1 MKFLTIQRAGL
12 GSISIPADRV
22 SSIAVYGDGS
32 RVNYARADGTLDYLH
47 DDRAPFAV
55 LHELEAIDRS
65 NAPAAD
71 ASLRGFVEMTL
82 SDDMPGH
89 GGHLLLVPLDSVRSV
104 EASAPRGR
112 DDDTEAWVRLRLDG
126 VAPDAARLLTGRRD
140 PKGLIQVGVRE
151 SFAEIRARLAG
162 ATR

>member
-1 MKFLTIQRAGL
+1 MKFLTIRRAGM
-12 GSISIPADRV
+12 GSISIPLDRV
-22 SSIAVYGDGS
+22 SSISSHGNVS
-32 RVNYARADGTLDYLH
+32 RVDYARADGTLDYMF
-47 DDRAPFAV
+47 DDRAPSAV
-55 LHELEAIDRS
+55 LHEIDAMCAH
-65 NAPAAD
+65 APAAE
-71 ASLRGFVEMTL
+71 AVPRGFVEMTL

-89 GGHLLLVPLDSVRSV
+89 GGHLLMVPLDSVRSV